1 MRALI
6 DVQSPAA
13 ARGASWYNGRQ
24 YSSCGKM
31 QKNVLLWFAVTIL
44 ARSGRSRGAGY
55 DELEV
60 VDCEQQIK
68 ISSVNPLPQ
77 VYLLP
82 SKF

>member
-6 DVQSPAA
+6 DVRSPAA

-44 ARSGRSRGAGY
+44 ARSGRGRGY

-60 VDCEQQIK
+60 VDCEQQINF
-68 ISSVNPLPQ
+68 SSVNPLPQ

-82 SKF
+82 AKF